1 MVNISE
7 KLPDPIEIEQLLEQ
21 INEQLAQK
29 TFDSQDSELLQKMVE
44 ALADQRGM
52 VRLGFVEAFGQ
63 IGKPITPFLL
73 EALANHPNP
82 VVRRSAGKG
91 LAKIQE
97 PDSIPTLINALL
109 NDEDTVVKS
118 SSAGALAKMGVLA
131 VKPLLEIIEGDYPGT
146 SKGQASWALGFI
158 GAEGIEELLL
168 AYQSDNRDVRIC
180 VVGALGRI
188 AESRWDKSLEQVIFS
203 ALEDRD
209 VEVRLEA
216 IAALSRIPPAL
227 ALAKLIPLLDESN
240 LELSKA
246 AFLALGKLG
255 EKEALPYLEAKLED
269 NRPGISQVAKIA
281 ISQIK

>member
-7 KLPDPIEIEQLLEQ
+7 KLPNPIENEQLLEQ
-21 INEQLAQK
+21 INEQLAEK
-29 TFDSQDSELLQKMVE
+29 TFNSQDSELLQKMVE
-44 ALADQRGM
+44 ALADKRGM
-52 VRLGFVEAFGQ
+52 IRLGFVEAFGQ

-97 PDSIPTLINALL
+97 PHSIPTLINALL
-109 NDEDTVVKS
+109 NDEDIVVKS
-118 SSAGALAKMGVLA
+118 SSAGALAKMGALA
-131 VKPLLEIIEGDYPGT
+131 VKPLLEIMEGDYPSI

-158 GAEGIEELLL
+158 GEEGIEELLL
-168 AYQSDNRDVRIC
+168 AYQSDNRDVRVG

-188 AESRWDKSLEQVIFS
+188 TESRWDKGLEKVFFS
-203 ALEDRD
+203 ALEDQD
-209 VEVRLEA
+209 IEVRLEA
-216 IAALSRIPPAL
+216 IATLSRIPPSL

-255 EKEALPYLEAKLED
+255 EEEALPYLEAKLKD

>member
-7 KLPDPIEIEQLLEQ
+7 KLPDPIETEQLLKQ
-21 INEQLAQK
+21 INEQLTQK
-29 TFDSQDSELLQKMVE
+29 TFDPKDSELLQKMVE
-44 ALADQRGM
+44 ALADKRGM
-52 VRLGFVEAFGQ
+52 IRLGFVEAFGK

-73 EALANHPNP
+73 KALANHPNP

-91 LAKIQE
+91 LAQIQE
-97 PDSIPTLINALL
+97 PSSIPTLINALL

-118 SSAGALAKMGVLA
+118 SSAGALAKMGALA
-131 VKPLLEIIEGDYPGT
+131 VKPLLEIIKGDYPGT
-146 SKGQASWALGFI
+146 CKGQASWALGFI
-158 GAEGIEELLL
+158 GSEGIEELLL
-168 AYQSDNRDVRIC
+168 AYQSDHRDVRVS

-188 AESRWDKSLEQVIFS
+188 AESRWDNSLEQILFS

-209 VEVRLEA
+209 IEVRLEA
-216 IAALSRIPPAL
+216 IATLSKIPPAL
-227 ALAKLIPLLDESN
+227 ALAKLIPLLEESN